1 MSGDGRGLGDS
12 SNVMASAET
21 EEDASDGNRVR
32 VAVRCRPFNPREEA
46 LASTSCVRMSDAKT
60 TITHPSTGAETT
72 FTFDHSF
79 WSHDRSPDAPP
90 FATQGSVFDAVG
102 AEVLE
107 SAWKGYN
114 VCLFAY
120 GQTGSGK
127 SYSMVG
133 PPGGSSNL
141 EDEGIVPRAC
151 REIFSRLEKAER
163 ERNTS
168 WSVDVTMIE
177 IYDEKV
183 YDLLVA
189 AETPPADAPE
199 PPPRRPALKV
209 RQHPIKGPYV
219 EGLEPRTATSYE
231 EIAALTA
238 LGERRRTVAATGMN
252 ETSSRAHAVTE
263 LTVTRVE
270 RRTNGDGS
278 VTREEVETRSRVSL
292 VDLAGS
298 ERVDGTGATGARL
311 KEGAAINKSLSALGN
326 CVAALAEKSSAR
338 ARGAGETKS
347 VVPYRDS
354 VLTSLLRDCLGGNAR
369 CVMIAA
375 LSPASVNYD
384 ETLSTLRFADRARNV
399 VSTATVHRESTIPG
413 AAEARIR
420 AQALEAVREA
430 RGGDARGGETK
441 PSDAVSID
449 PELEKALERAIALA
463 EEATEMAE
471 DFDAGVAF
479 TPTLVD
485 AQSATLRIRAPRET
499 RGGGG
504 SPDDAS
510 SFEHELECAIDV
522 HWHDTGRKSIW
533 PVASL
538 ASRLDDWREVY
549 RAWREGELF
558 TSEAADAVRSGARR
572 EVSTEMRKLGVAHLS
587 TEPLAYCLDTET
599 AYPAIVGPDGERR
612 GTLEV
617 SAVPCSRDGAPLGES
632 AATNDPE
639 SLLGKPLYFL
649 VRVKRA
655 TGLPRTAIGPDEG
668 AGEDGNA
675 GGAGR
680 AASERTAD
688 RPQTGQV
695 TATLRVRYHGDLG
708 PGWGAVHA
716 TPPVPVVAVHESK
729 GSARFRGFRG
739 GSSGGTVGGAAAVL
753 RYERTHSCPSITPE
767 VLDSLRNGRVAF
779 DVYLQHDGGAG
790 AGAAASGDLA
800 RPSTADI
807 TRLRRK
813 ALETAPPSLIPPKRP
828 PSPVLEA
835 EEEKEEEESDA
846 SSSRDASSAVD
857 SASDSETSDSARS
870 RSSYDSYDSEGS
882 FDRDAYEAYWDGEE
896 AKHAEALR
904 SPFKMFPGWGAS
916 VSPAPSPGGRA
927 GTRKSPLNESRVA
940 FADAGE
946 STDVAFI
953 DDALE
958 STTLDA
964 LANRLEAAID
974 TPGATPSGSPAPVG
988 KSASSRASPSAMSPL
1003 RMVASALSSPVAV
1016 KSPLHKGKV
1025 AVDEAADPP
1034 VSGGAGWV
1042 PDRHEKKPKAAR
1054 QPRDLAEKP
1063 KEPKPPPPREPT
1075 GFGAASFLRMGK
1087 KKT

>member
-1 MSGDGRGLGDS
+1 
-12 SNVMASAET
+12 MASAET

-133 PPGGSSNL
+133 PPDGSSSP

-151 REIFSRLEKAER
+151 REIFSRLQKAER
-163 ERNTS
+163 EGNTS

-183 YDLLVA
+183 YDLLVS
-189 AETPPADAPE
+189 AETPPANATEPE
-199 PPPRRPALKV
+199 FDRKPTPRRPALKV
-209 RQHPIKGPYV
+209 RQHPIKGPYI
-219 EGLEPRTATSYE
+219 EGLEPKTATSYDA
-231 EIAALTA
+231 IAALMAT
-238 LGERRRTVAATGMN
+238 GERNRTVAATGMN
-252 ETSSRAHAVTE
+252 ETSSRAHTVVE

-270 RRTNGDGS
+270 RGGTED
-278 VTREEVETRSRVSL
+278 VETRSRVSL

-326 CVAALAEKSSAR
+326 CIAALAEKSSAKKKK
-338 ARGAGETKS
+338 EKDS
-347 VVPYRDS
+347 SKLVPYRDS

-399 VSTATVHRESTIPG
+399 VSTATVHRESAIPG
-413 AAEARIR
+413 ASEARIR

-430 RGGDARGGETK
+430 RGGGERGDDTDA
-441 PSDAVSID
+441 SNDAVSID
-449 PELEKALERAIALA
+449 PGLEKALERAIALA

-471 DFDAGVAF
+471 DFDVGVAF
-479 TPTLVD
+479 KPTLVD
-485 AQSATLRIRAPRET
+485 AQSTMLRIRAA
-499 RGGGG
+499 RGDG
-504 SPDDAS
+504 SGEDAS
-510 SFEHELECAIDV
+510 LEHALEVAIDV
-522 HWHDTGRKSIW
+522 HWHEAGRKSVW

-549 RAWREGELF
+549 RAWREGALF
-558 TSEAADAVRSGARR
+558 TSEAADAMRAGARQ
-572 EVSTEMRKLGVAHLS
+572 EVSTEMHKLGVAHLS
-587 TEPLAYCLDTET
+587 TEPLAYRLDTET

-632 AATNDPE
+632 AATDDPE
-639 SLLGKPLYFL
+639 TLLGKPLYFL

-655 TGLPRTAIGPDEG
+655 TGLPRTAIGPDE
-668 AGEDGNA
+668 AAHADARA

-680 AASERTAD
+680 ASSECTAD

-739 GSSGGTVGGAAAVL
+739 GSGGGTVGGAAAVL
-753 RYERTHSCPSITPE
+753 RYERTHACPSITPE
-767 VLDSLRNGRVAF
+767 VLGSLRNGRIAF

-790 AGAAASGDLA
+790 AGAASSADLA

-813 ALETAPPSLIPPKRP
+813 ALETVPPSLIPPKRP

-835 EEEKEEEESDA
+835 EEKEEEESGDSSRGA
-846 SSSRDASSAVD
+846 SSSEADSDAD
-857 SASDSETSDSARS
+857 SDADSARS
-870 RSSYDSYDSEGS
+870 YSSYSSYSSYDSEGS

-904 SPFKMFPGWGAS
+904 SPFKMFPGWGAA
-916 VSPAPSPGGRA
+916 VSPAPSPGGDAR

-940 FADAGE
+940 FADEEEALG
-946 STDVAFI
+946 VAFI

-958 STTLDA
+958 ATTLDA
-964 LANRLEAAID
+964 LASRLEAAID
-974 TPGATPSGSPAPVG
+974 TPGTTTPSGSPAPGG
-988 KSASSRASPSAMSPL
+988 KGKPGSARASPSAMSPL
-1003 RMVASALSSPVAV
+1003 RMVASALSSPVALT
-1016 KSPLHKGKV
+1016 SPLHKGKV
-1025 AVDEAADPP
+1025 AVA
-1034 VSGGAGWV
+1034 
-1042 PDRHEKKPKAAR
+1042 K

-1063 KEPKPPPPREPT
+1063 KDPKPDDAPAPKPPPPLREPT
-1075 GFGAASFLRMGK
+1075 GFGVASFLRLGGK
-1087 KKT
+1087 NK